1 MNKKKRFMTI
11 QDIIEQLEEFGT
23 KLEGGRLGDEEVI
36 EMADLSRDLYER
48 LVVIRHKSYEN
59 LIREEKE
66 AETVEEPEASPV
78 PEEVH
83 EPEPSPVASE
93 KEIISE
99 AISDKEPESE
109 SDLDEEV
116 SGPVIPMGSA
126 EISPNQIS
134 LIDSIEEIKRME
146 QSLNDKF
153 QEKSDEKSL
162 AQKLKQKPIGDL
174 QTSIGINL
182 KFRFISQLFND
193 DQVAFEASVVKLNS
207 FGSYIEADE
216 YIQNTLSEQY
226 GWNPK
231 DPVVK
236 ELVDLAQRRYL

>member
-1 MNKKKRFMTI
+1 MTI
-11 QDIIEQLEEFGT
+11 QDIINQLEELGA
-23 KLEGGRLGDEEVI
+23 KLEAGRLGSEEVI

-48 LVVIRHKSYEN
+48 LVVIRHKSYED
-59 LIREEKE
+59 LIREERN
-66 AETVEEPEASPV
+66 AEVVEEPAAGPLDETLEPETPPVSSEKEVITEAIS
-78 PEEVH
+78 EK
-83 EPEPSPVASE
+83 EPEPN
-93 KEIISE
+93 
-99 AISDKEPESE
+99 SDR
-109 SDLDEEV
+109 DVEV
-116 SGPVIPMGSA
+116 TGPVIPMGSA

-153 QEKSDEKSL
+153 QEKSEEKSL
-162 AQKLKQKPIGDL
+162 AQRLKQKPIEDL
-174 QTSIGINL
+174 TSSIGINM
-182 KFRFISQLFND
+182 KFRFITQLFNED
-193 DQVAFEASVVKLNS
+193 KAAFEVSVQKLNS

-236 ELVDLAQRRYL
+236 ELIDLAQRRYL

>member
-1 MNKKKRFMTI
+1 MNKNNCFMTI
-11 QDIIEQLEEFGT
+11 QDIINQLEELGA
-23 KLEGGRLGDEEVI
+23 KLEAGRLGSEEVI

-48 LVVIRHKSYEN
+48 LVVIRHKSYED
-59 LIREEKE
+59 LIREERD
-66 AETVEEPEASPV
+66 AEVVEEPAAGPLDETLEPKTPPVSSEKEVITEAIS
-78 PEEVH
+78 EK
-83 EPEPSPVASE
+83 EPEPN
-93 KEIISE
+93 
-99 AISDKEPESE
+99 SDR
-109 SDLDEEV
+109 DVEV
-116 SGPVIPMGSA
+116 TGPVIPMGSA

-153 QEKSDEKSL
+153 QEKSEEKSL
-162 AQKLKQKPIGDL
+162 AQRLKQKPIEDL
-174 QTSIGINL
+174 TSSIGINM
-182 KFRFISQLFND
+182 KFRFITQLFNED
-193 DQVAFEASVVKLNS
+193 KAAFEVSVQKLNS

-236 ELVDLAQRRYL
+236 ELIDLAQRRYL

>member
-1 MNKKKRFMTI
+1 MTI
-11 QDIIEQLEEFGT
+11 QDIIKQLEEFGT
-23 KLEGGRLGDEEVI
+23 KLEAGRLGAEEVI

-48 LVVIRHKSYEN
+48 LVVIRHKSYED
-59 LIREEKE
+59 LIREERE
-66 AETVEEPEASPV
+66 ADAVAESEESPTQ
-78 PEEVH
+78 EEVN

-99 AISDKEPESE
+99 AISEEEPEPN
-109 SDLDEEV
+109 SDRDEEV

-162 AQKLKQKPIGDL
+162 AQKLKQKPIEDL
-174 QTSIGINL
+174 PTAIGINL
-182 KFRFISQLFND
+182 KFRFINQLFND
-193 DQVAFEASVVKLNS
+193 DQAAFEASVVKLNS

>member
-1 MNKKKRFMTI
+1 MTI
-11 QDIIEQLEEFGT
+11 QDIIKQLEELGT
-23 KLEGGRLGDEEVI
+23 KLEAGRLEAEEVI

-48 LVVIRHKSYEN
+48 LVVIRHKSYED
-59 LIREEKE
+59 LIREERE
-66 AETVEEPEASPV
+66 AEVVEEPESLLIQ
-78 PEEVH
+78 EEVEETID
-83 EPEPSPVASE
+83 EPLALD
-93 KEIISE
+93 KE
-99 AISDKEPESE
+99 AIDAALSEDEADEQPDSVVEESR
-109 SDLDEEV
+109 
-116 SGPVIPMGSA
+116 PVIAMGSA

-153 QEKSDEKSL
+153 HEKSDEKSL
-162 AQKLKQKPIGDL
+162 AQKLKQKPIEDL
-174 QTSIGINL
+174 VSAIGINQ

-193 DQVAFEASVVKLNS
+193 DQTAFEASIEKLNT

-231 DPVVK
+231 DPAVK
-236 ELVDLAQRRYL
+236 ELIDLAQRRHL

>member
-1 MNKKKRFMTI
+1 MTI
-11 QDIIEQLEEFGT
+11 QDIINQLEELGA
-23 KLEGGRLGDEEVI
+23 KLEAGRLGSEEVI

-48 LVVIRHKSYEN
+48 LVVIRHKSYED
-59 LIREEKE
+59 LIREERD
-66 AETVEEPEASPV
+66 AEVVEEPAAGPLDETLEPETPPVSSEKEVITEAIS
-78 PEEVH
+78 EK
-83 EPEPSPVASE
+83 EPEPN
-93 KEIISE
+93 
-99 AISDKEPESE
+99 SDR
-109 SDLDEEV
+109 DVEV
-116 SGPVIPMGSA
+116 TGPVIPMGSA

-153 QEKSDEKSL
+153 QEKSEEKSL
-162 AQKLKQKPIGDL
+162 AQRLKQKPIEDL
-174 QTSIGINL
+174 TSSIGINM
-182 KFRFISQLFND
+182 KFRFITQLFNED
-193 DQVAFEASVVKLNS
+193 KAAFEVSVQKLNS

-236 ELVDLAQRRYL
+236 ELIDLAQRRYL

>member
-1 MNKKKRFMTI
+1 MTI
-11 QDIIEQLEEFGT
+11 QDIIKQLDEFGT
-23 KLEGGRLGDEEVI
+23 KLEAGRLGAEEVI

-48 LVVIRHKSYEN
+48 LVVIRHKSYED
-59 LIREEKE
+59 LIREERE
-66 AETVEEPEASPV
+66 AEAVEEPEESPTS
-78 PEEVH
+78 EEVN
-83 EPEPSPVASE
+83 EPEPIPVASE
-93 KEIISE
+93 KEVISE
-99 AISDKEPESE
+99 AISEEEPESNSE
-109 SDLDEEV
+109 QDEEV
-116 SGPVIPMGSA
+116 KGPVIPMGSA

-162 AQKLKQKPIGDL
+162 AQKLKQKPIEDL
-174 QTSIGINL
+174 ITSIGINS

-193 DQVAFEASVVKLNS
+193 DQVAFEASVAKLNS

-236 ELVDLAQRRYL
+236 ELIDLAQRRYL

>member
-1 MNKKKRFMTI
+1 MTI
-11 QDIIEQLEEFGT
+11 QDIINQLEELGA
-23 KLEGGRLGDEEVI
+23 KLEAGRLGSEEVI

-48 LVVIRHKSYEN
+48 LVVIRHKSYED
-59 LIREEKE
+59 LIREERD
-66 AETVEEPEASPV
+66 AEVVEEPAAGPLDETLEPETPPVSSEKEVITEAIS
-78 PEEVH
+78 EK
-83 EPEPSPVASE
+83 EPEPN
-93 KEIISE
+93 
-99 AISDKEPESE
+99 SDR
-109 SDLDEEV
+109 DLEV
-116 SGPVIPMGSA
+116 TGPVIPMGSA

-153 QEKSDEKSL
+153 QEKSEEKSL
-162 AQKLKQKPIGDL
+162 AQRLKQKPIEDL
-174 QTSIGINL
+174 TSSIGINM
-182 KFRFISQLFND
+182 KFRFITQLFNED
-193 DQVAFEASVVKLNS
+193 KAAFEVSVQKLNS

-236 ELVDLAQRRYL
+236 ELIDLAQRRYL

>member
-1 MNKKKRFMTI
+1 MTI
-11 QDIIEQLEEFGT
+11 QDIIKQLEELGT
-23 KLEGGRLGDEEVI
+23 KLEAGRLEAEEVV

-48 LVVIRHKSYEN
+48 LVVIRHKSYED

-66 AETVEEPEASPV
+66 AEVVEEPSAEAS
-78 PEEVH
+78 EID
-83 EPEPSPVASE
+83 PVATE
-93 KEIISE
+93 REVITE
-99 AISDKEPESE
+99 AISEEEPESNT
-109 SDLDEEV
+109 DQDEEV
-116 SGPVIPMGSA
+116 RGPVIPMGSA
-126 EISPNQIS
+126 DVSPNQIS

-153 QEKSDEKSL
+153 HEKSEEKSL
-162 AQKLKQKPIGDL
+162 AQKLKQKPIEDMVGA
-174 QTSIGINL
+174 IGINL

-193 DQVAFEASVVKLNS
+193 DQTAFEVSIQKLNT

-216 YIQNTLSEQY
+216 FIQNTLSEQY

>member
-1 MNKKKRFMTI
+1 MNKNNCFMTI
-11 QDIIEQLEEFGT
+11 QDIINQLEELGA
-23 KLEGGRLGDEEVI
+23 KLEAGRLGSEEVI

-48 LVVIRHKSYEN
+48 LVVIRHKSYED
-59 LIREEKE
+59 LIREERD
-66 AETVEEPEASPV
+66 AEVVEEPAAGPLDETLEPETPPVSSEKEVITEAIS
-78 PEEVH
+78 EK
-83 EPEPSPVASE
+83 EPEPN
-93 KEIISE
+93 
-99 AISDKEPESE
+99 SDR
-109 SDLDEEV
+109 DVEV
-116 SGPVIPMGSA
+116 TGPVIPMGSA

-153 QEKSDEKSL
+153 QEKSEEKSL
-162 AQKLKQKPIGDL
+162 AQRLKQKPIEDL
-174 QTSIGINL
+174 TSSIGINM
-182 KFRFISQLFND
+182 KFRFITQLFNED
-193 DQVAFEASVVKLNS
+193 KAAFEVSVQKLNS

-236 ELVDLAQRRYL
+236 ELIDLAQRRYL

>member
-1 MNKKKRFMTI
+1 MTI
-11 QDIIEQLEEFGT
+11 QDIIKQLEEFGT
-23 KLEGGRLGDEEVI
+23 KLEAGRLGAEEVI

-48 LVVIRHKSYEN
+48 LVVIRHKSYED
-59 LIREEKE
+59 LIREERE
-66 AETVEEPEASPV
+66 AEAVKEPEASPTADAV
-78 PEEVH
+78 N

-99 AISDKEPESE
+99 AITEKEPEPN
-109 SDLDEEV
+109 SDQDEEV

-134 LIDSIEEIKRME
+134 LIDSIEEIKQME

-162 AQKLKQKPIGDL
+162 AQKLKKKPIDDL
-174 QTSIGINL
+174 TTSIGINS

-193 DQVAFEASVVKLNS
+193 DQAAFEASVKKLNS

-226 GWNPK
+226 GWNSK

-236 ELVDLAQRRYL
+236 ELVELAQRRYL